1 VTVNPQQTTIAEMRV
16 AAELLEKFNNLY
28 EYHRLNGDWS
38 PKSLRY
44 EADYLERNP

>member
-1 VTVNPQQTTIAEMRV
+1 MNAQQVTIAEMRA
-16 AAELLEKFNNLY
+16 AAELLEKFNELY
-28 EYHRLNGDWS
+28 EYQRANGEWS

>member
-1 VTVNPQQTTIAEMRV
+1 MTVNPQQTTIAEMRV

-28 EYHRLNGDWS
+28 DYCPAAGSWS